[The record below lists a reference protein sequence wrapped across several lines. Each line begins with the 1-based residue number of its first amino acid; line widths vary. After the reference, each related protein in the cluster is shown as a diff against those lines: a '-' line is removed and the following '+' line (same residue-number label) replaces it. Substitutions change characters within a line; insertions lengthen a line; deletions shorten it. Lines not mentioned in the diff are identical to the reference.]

1 MTAETPREHR
11 PRVLKRAS
19 IITGP
24 SKSEISC
31 IVRNQHLN
39 GAELKVPADVPVPEL
54 FTLYV
59 PIDGV
64 AYDARLRWRRGDR
77 IGIELIGTRP
87 KPRFHYG

>member
-1 MTAETPREHR
+1 MTTETPREHR

-64 AYDARLRWRRGDR
+64 AYDARLRWRRGER